1 MARRSLIEQL
11 DEAVEAV
18 LARSDAP
25 LPRVSPRIAPLVRM
39 AAELRELP
47 RENFKTHLK
56 TELERRTSMSAP
68 AKSVATV
75 EHALTPYL
83 AFKDAARAI
92 DFYKRA
98 FGARETMRLADPN
111 GKIGHAE
118 IVIGHSPIMLSDEY
132 PDHGAISAETLGDS
146 PVKIHLYVNDVDALT
161 KQAIAEGAKVVRPV
175 EDQFYGDRS
184 GQLADPFGYTW
195 ILSTRKEMVTPEEV
209 QRRFDALMKQPES
222 TKPAASPLPPGQH
235 TLTPYI
241 VVQDAPTLIEF
252 VEHTFNAK
260 KIFQAIGSAGGI
272 HAEVLIADSKLM
284 IGGGSPELS
293 WRGESRPVALHVFV
307 KDTDAVYRRALEAGA
322 VSLQAPVDRDF
333 GERVGGVKDPSG
345 NHWYIATWLGKGHM
359 PEGLRTVTP
368 FLHPLRAEP
377 VIQFLRRAFGA
388 QEIVKHASP
397 DGVVHH
403 AKIKIGD
410 SVLEMSEAHEPYQ
423 PMSSTFY
430 LNVPD
435 VDATYRQALAAGATS
450 ITEPADQSYGAR
462 SGGVKDAFGNEWYLA
477 TPLKEVTP

>member
-25 LPRVSPRIAPLVRM
+25 LPRVNSRIAPLVRV
-39 AAELRELP
+39 AAELRDLP
-47 RENFKTHLK
+47 REEFKTRLK
-56 TELERRTSMSAP
+56 TELEKRTSMSAP

-83 AFKDAARAI
+83 AFKDATRAI

-98 FGARETMRLADPN
+98 FGASETMRLTDSS
-111 GKIGHAE
+111 GRIGHAE
-118 IVIGHSPIMLSDEY
+118 IVIGASPIMLSDEY
-132 PDHGAISAETLGDS
+132 PDYGAMSPETLGGS
-146 PVKIHLYVNDVDALT
+146 PVKIHLYVNDVDALA
-161 KQAIAEGAKVVRPV
+161 KQAVAEGAKVVRPV

-184 GQLADPFGYTW
+184 GQFADPFGYTW
-195 ILSTRKEMVTPEEV
+195 ILSTRKEVVAPDEV
-209 QRRFDALMKQPES
+209 QRRFDALMKPPE
-222 TKPAASPLPPGQH
+222 TKKPTVSPIPEGYH
-235 TLTPYI
+235 TLTPYLI
-241 VVQDAPTLIEF
+241 VRDAPALIEF
-252 VEHTFNAK
+252 VKHTFNAEK
-260 KIFQAIGSAGGI
+260 TFQTIGSAGGI
-272 HAEVLIADSKLM
+272 HAEVQIADSKLM

-307 KDTDAVYRRALEAGA
+307 KDTDAVYQRALEAGA

-333 GERVGGVKDPSG
+333 GERVGGVKDPLG
-345 NHWYIATWLGKGHM
+345 NHWYIATWLGKGNV

-377 VIQFLRRAFGA
+377 VINFLRRAFGA
-388 QEIVKHASP
+388 QEIMKHASP
-397 DGVVHH
+397 NGVVHH
-403 AKIKIGD
+403 VKIKIGD

-430 LNVPD
+430 LTVPD
-435 VDATYRQALAAGATS
+435 VDATYHRALAAGATS
-450 ITEPADQSYGAR
+450 IAEPADQDYGDR
-462 SGGVKDAFGNEWYLA
+462 NGGVSDPFGNQWYIA
-477 TPLKEVTP
+477 TPIKNKAK